1 MVVPQSLLGFEPFA
15 SDQKP
20 IWGVK
25 SSDESGSIHSMA
37 VEPVSKRCISANRTE
52 LGAEKVPR
60 RGTLTRGKHLR
71 GKSRAGCHKIPPHS
85 RVINNPTVVSGTPKG
100 DPTRGCGSSW
110 RGQGQRRRVSQ
121 HCCRCA
127 SVPNL
132 LATERGRPP
141 CIDCYEQDTLLST
154 ANILLFRAN

>member
-85 RVINNPTVVSGTPKG
+85 RVINNPTVVSGTPKKR
-100 DPTRGCGSSW
+100 PH
-110 RGQGQRRRVSQ
+110 QGLRL
-121 HCCRCA
+121 
-127 SVPNL
+127 L
-132 LATERGRPP
+132 LAGSKVSAGKCRNTVVVARLSPTYSQQNAAGRH
-141 CIDCYEQDTLLST
+141 
-154 ANILLFRAN
+154 A